1 MTQALYYKPSYERLR
16 DRIHA
21 IAPDLDVAVYDEDG
35 RIFHNGREVAFAD
48 IAPEWFWIHSEL
60 FFSNK
65 LKPYFELML
74 QSQSIQW
81 LHTINTGLDKLPYL
95 ELVERGVT
103 VTNNHAQAIAI
114 AEFTLGQVLA
124 YYQHVVDNHA
134 AQQAKQWKHRGF
146 REIMGSRWLFVG
158 FGEIGRETAKRAK
171 AFGAHITA
179 VRRNPNGEGLAD
191 TVVAQQQLNDVLP
204 QADVVVLACASND
217 STRDIADA
225 PFFAAMKD
233 GSVLVNIARGDL
245 VVESALKD
253 ALDKG
258 IPAHAILDVFNEE
271 PPAADSWVW
280 AHPRVTLTPHTSNGG
295 TGMRTRSEANFFDNL
310 ERIVKDLPLL
320 NHVGRADIV

>member
-16 DRIHA
+16 EHIHA

-35 RIFHNGREVAFAD
+35 RIFHNGKEVAFAD

-60 FFSNK
+60 FFSKK
-65 LKPYFELML
+65 LKPYFDLMQ
-74 QSQSIQW
+74 QSKSIQW

-124 YYQHVVDNHA
+124 YYQHVVDNHI

-146 REIMGSRWLFVG
+146 CEIMGSRWLFVG

-179 VRRNPNGEGLAD
+179 VRRNSNGEGLAD
-191 TVVAQQQLNDVLP
+191 VVVTQKQLNEVLP
-204 QADVVVLACASND
+204 HADVVVLACASNNT
-217 STRDIADA
+217 TRDIANAD
-225 PFFAAMKD
+225 FFAAMKE

-245 VVESALKD
+245 VVESALKE

-280 AHPRVTLTPHTSNGG
+280 THPRVTLTPHTSNGG
-295 TGMRTRSEANFFDNL
+295 TGMRTRSEANFFGNL
-310 ERIVKDLPLL
+310 ERIVKGLPLL
-320 NHVGRADIV
+320 NSVGRADIV